1 MASRTGTCE
10 TSNAACSLFNA
21 TSLMAAGQSSA
32 RDVVRTLPGQLSPDQ
47 HPRLMPRTQQGVPAN
62 APDQVAAAGGEA
74 SLQGAQRP
82 APVTA
87 PAAAQVAADGDSSS
101 RVSKVPAA
109 AVKADAPYEG
119 QSRMRVAAVRG
130 QASATGAVR
139 QGVALDGESR
149 GPLRQATPAAIAS
162 SPAPGSGMP
171 GSAGS
176 KMPPSSAAKRAAS
189 PAGGSRQISAS
200 TPAARSAAPGSAAAP
215 CDEQS
220 PSSQAGAL
228 DAGRSTAAVVLTGTA
243 IKAAAPATQIP
254 CPAAHASLVLG
265 ASSARPAAVP
275 RLNLAALS
283 QRLALVS
290 VAQAQA
296 AASAA
301 EDAARRA
308 PPPPT
313 MFPAQ
318 GAKPESTAMG
328 IHPPAS
334 SGSQSAPPVGA
345 FSPAAVEEAHTPG
358 LAQRAGSFSFSP
370 AKDSPVSM
378 VLPYWLLP
386 QSDGSAARHVCDAQ
400 GSSSCPTEHDLLA
413 QWPACNYVL
422 HCPCSPAVDGG

>member
-1 MASRTGTCE
+1 
-10 TSNAACSLFNA
+10 
-21 TSLMAAGQSSA
+21 MAAGQSSA

-47 HPRLMPRTQQGVPAN
+47 HPRLTPRTQQGVPAS
-62 APDQVAAAGGEA
+62 APDQVAAAGGDA
-74 SLQGAQRP
+74 SLQGAQQP

-87 PAAAQVAADGDSSS
+87 PAAAQVAVDGDGSS

-109 AVKADAPYEG
+109 AVKADAPVEG
-119 QSRMRVAAVRG
+119 QSRVCIAAVRV
-130 QASATGAVR
+130 QASAM
-139 QGVALDGESR
+139 GVALDGESR
-149 GPLRQATPAAIAS
+149 GPLRQATPAAVAS
-162 SPAPGSGMP
+162 SPAPGSRMP
-171 GSAGS
+171 GSVGS
-176 KMPPSSAAKRAAS
+176 RMPPSSAAKRAAS

-318 GAKPESTAMG
+318 GAKPESTAVG
-328 IHPPAS
+328 IYPAAS

-345 FSPAAVEEAHTPG
+345 FSPAAVKEAHTPL

-378 VLPYWLLP
+378 VLLHWLLP

-413 QWPACNYVL
+413 QWPA
-422 HCPCSPAVDGG
+422 